1 MKFVENQV
9 TFAAHLLLIK
19 FTISRFFQNL
29 RLKYYQEDDIIDE
42 MTLAEGTKDINE
54 SLGWVD
60 EFWGPVDCA

>member
-9 TFAAHLLLIK
+9 NSAAHFLLTK

-54 SLGWVD
+54 SLG
-60 EFWGPVDCA
+60 